1 MLLIMHIAPEGLGA
15 TPVTIHHVR
24 ETSPPNRSTAC
35 PEALNT
41 AAGPKCSETE
51 TVMLQSDDVG
61 CAPLP
66 DFEARTALLRLN
78 RGSAAEVTTADA
90 FPGWMRPLNA
100 CGVEAGSVKI
110 QRKSAD
116 HGYFEHGVERS
127 DRDVRSDG
135 ADHCLADRYLIVS
148 QVAGQSA
155 MTQIDRVV
163 HLSVGDVA
171 FVDAARPVDI
181 SLPSMRISRR
191 GPTSGTAFRRLRTP
205 RKTTVTVLRAP
216 GSEKVCAWHAASNFG
231 GPRQD

>member
-1 MLLIMHIAPEGLGA
+1 VEI
-15 TPVTIHHVR
+15 
-24 ETSPPNRSTAC
+24 
-35 PEALNT
+35 
-41 AAGPKCSETE
+41 
-51 TVMLQSDDVG
+51 
-61 CAPLP
+61 
-66 DFEARTALLRLN
+66 
-78 RGSAAEVTTADA
+78 TTADA
-90 FPGWMRPLNA
+90 FPGWMRPLNV

-110 QRKSAD
+110 QRNSD
-116 HGYFEHGVERS
+116 HGYFEHGY
-127 DRDVRSDG
+127 RDVRSDG
-135 ADHCLADRYLIVS
+135 ADHRLADRYLIVF
-148 QVAGQSA
+148 QVAGQSTR
-155 MTQIDRVV
+155 TQIDRVV

>member
-1 MLLIMHIAPEGLGA
+1 MSLCA
-15 TPVTIHHVR
+15 TLFTVHHVR
-24 ETSPPNRSTAC
+24 ETLSPNRSRAC

-66 DFEARTALLRLN
+66 DFEARSALLRLN
-78 RGSAAEVTTADA
+78 RGSAVDVTSADA

-116 HGYFEHGVERS
+116 YGYFE
-127 DRDVRSDG
+127 
-135 ADHCLADRYLIVS
+135 LIVF

-155 MTQIDRVV
+155 ISEIDRVV
-163 HLSVGDVA
+163 HPVGDVEV
-171 FVDAARPVDI
+171 VDAARPVD
-181 SLPSMRISRR
+181 LTPPSMQIPQAVRLFAACVRR
-191 GPTSGTAFRRLRTP
+191 A
-205 RKTTVTVLRAP
+205 
-216 GSEKVCAWHAASNFG
+216 
-231 GPRQD
+231 RQR

>member
-66 DFEARTALLRLN
+66 DFEARRALLRLN
-78 RGSAAEVTTADA
+78 RGSAVEITTADA
-90 FPGWMRPLNA
+90 FPGWMRPLNV

-110 QRKSAD
+110 QRNSD

-127 DRDVRSDG
+127 YRDVRSDG
-135 ADHCLADRYLIVS
+135 ADHRLADRYLIVL
-148 QVAGQSA
+148 QVAGQSTR
-155 MTQIDRVV
+155 TQIDRVV

-171 FVDAARPVDI
+171 FVDTARPVDI
-181 SLPSMRISRR
+181 SLPSMRISHR
-191 GPTSGTAFRRLRTP
+191 GSTSGTAFRRLRTP

-216 GSEKVCAWHAASNFG
+216 GSEKVRARHAASYFG

>member
-66 DFEARTALLRLN
+66 DFEAPTALLRLN

-90 FPGWMRPLNA
+90 FPGWMRPLNV

-110 QRKSAD
+110 QRNSD

-127 DRDVRSDG
+127 YRDVRSDG
-135 ADHCLADRYLIVS
+135 ADHRLADRYLIVF
-148 QVAGQSA
+148 QVAGQSTR
-155 MTQIDRVV
+155 TQIDRVV

-171 FVDAARPVDI
+171 FVDTARPVDI
-181 SLPSMRISRR
+181 SLPSMRISHR
-191 GPTSGTAFRRLRTP
+191 GSTSGTAFRRLRTP

-216 GSEKVCAWHAASNFG
+216 GSEKVRARHAASYFG

>member
-1 MLLIMHIAPEGLGA
+1 MI
-15 TPVTIHHVR
+15 TIHHFR
-24 ETSPPNRSTAC
+24 EISPLKSQQRLPGSPKYRRWTK
-35 PEALNT
+35 ALRDGDDD
-41 AAGPKCSETE
+41 ASERRCW
-51 TVMLQSDDVG
+51 LR
-61 CAPLP
+61 APSGFRGAESFIA
-66 DFEARTALLRLN
+66 FERWE
-78 RGSAAEVTTADA
+78 AAEVTTADA

-191 GPTSGTAFRRLRTP
+191 GSTSGYGFSPPAYAAQDNGDGAACARIGKSACSARDVQFRT
-205 RKTTVTVLRAP
+205 
-216 GSEKVCAWHAASNFG
+216 S
-231 GPRQD
+231 

>member
-1 MLLIMHIAPEGLGA
+1 MLLIMHIAPEGLCA
-15 TPVTIHHVR
+15 TPFTIHHVR
-24 ETSPPNRSTAC
+24 ETSPQNRSRAC

-41 AAGPKCSETE
+41 AAVPKCSETE

-66 DFEARTALLRLN
+66 DFEALRALLRLN
-78 RGSAAEVTTADA
+78 RGSAVEVTTADA
-90 FPGWMRPLNA
+90 FPGWMRPLNV

-110 QRKSAD
+110 QRNSD

-127 DRDVRSDG
+127 YRDVRSDG
-135 ADHCLADRYLIVS
+135 ADHRLADRYLIVF
-148 QVAGQSA
+148 QVAGQSTR
-155 MTQIDRVV
+155 TQIDRVV

-171 FVDAARPVDI
+171 FVDTARPVDI
-181 SLPSMRISRR
+181 SLPSMRISHR
-191 GPTSGTAFRRLRTP
+191 GSTSGTAFRRLRTP

-216 GSEKVCAWHAASNFG
+216 GSEKVRAGHAASYFG

>member
-1 MLLIMHIAPEGLGA
+1 
-15 TPVTIHHVR
+15 
-24 ETSPPNRSTAC
+24 
-35 PEALNT
+35 
-41 AAGPKCSETE
+41 
-51 TVMLQSDDVG
+51 MLQRDDVG
-61 CAPLP
+61 GPPRLN
-66 DFEARTALLRLN
+66 FEAWRDLLRSN
-78 RGSAAEVTTADA
+78 CGGEVQVTAPNSFA
-90 FPGWMRPLNA
+90 GRMRPLDA
-100 CGVEAGSVKI
+100 SGLEAASVQI
-110 QRKSAD
+110 QWGAAD
-116 HGYFEHGVERS
+116 LGCSDHRVERS
-127 DRDVRSDG
+127 YRDVRCDG
-135 ADHCLADRYLIVS
+135 ADHYLVVF

-191 GPTSGTAFRRLRTP
+191 GSTSGTAFRRLRTP